1 MFLLFVLF
9 MFNIDMT
16 HQPTIEYEYVY
27 TRNTQKLDLTINTK
41 DFPLPTI
48 FVSTTFLL
56 HSAFNP
62 KVKLERIP
70 IPATPPD
77 TESESE
83 TVKTDCQ
90 ESLSP
95 NDESSRGDSP
105 VRTQSKAR
113 QRLSSSSDSD
123 IESIDAGNCT
133 EDDDDTEPVPDTS
146 NENNP
151 DLRSISRPRPR
162 RRSFLSGDGTHSNCS
177 YNRRIVSGK

>member
-1 MFLLFVLF
+1 MATDEAKSNVSSDSE
-9 MFNIDMT
+9 NSHT
-16 HQPTIEYEYVY
+16 
-27 TRNTQKLDLTINTK
+27 
-41 DFPLPTI
+41 LPVVKGSTEHSKEI
-48 FVSTTFLL
+48 STTFLL
-56 HSAFNP
+56 QSAFNP

-95 NDESSRGDSP
+95 NDESSRSDSP

-123 IESIDAGNCT
+123 VEPIDAGNCT
-133 EDDDDTEPVPDTS
+133 EDDEDTEPVTDTS

-151 DLRSISRPRPR
+151 DLGFVSRP
-162 RRSFLSGDGTHSNCS
+162 S
-177 YNRRIVSGK
+177 